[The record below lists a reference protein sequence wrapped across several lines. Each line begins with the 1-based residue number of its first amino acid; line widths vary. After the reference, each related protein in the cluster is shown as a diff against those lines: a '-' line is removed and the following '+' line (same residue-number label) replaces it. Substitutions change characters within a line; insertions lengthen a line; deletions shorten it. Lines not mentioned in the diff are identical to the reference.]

1 MTHKYSYLFANE
13 YGMIPIA
20 VSGEVEETTQNTD
33 IEFSSMGGQR
43 SITKRRGTR
52 LRTWGCESQIAQHQ
66 YGPLS
71 ELASGAMGIGPFR
84 LLTKHAAM
92 FNALPDSFWGEG
104 NVTVVVRDANGI
116 GYNETQGAVVMT
128 DWTPIPPDAEDIVIS
143 AWVRGSGKLGIRYV
157 NSLDGT
163 YSDQSFPYSV
173 DPLVPERVWFR
184 VTRSLEWPYD
194 GVQIR
199 SSNSGALLKQGR
211 PCLTFTSEPTFYNTP
226 LGCSS
231 VIFAIETQKMG
242 AIPNERDWTMMDC
255 SIRIRE
261 IG

>member
-52 LRTWGCESQIAQHQ
+52 LRTWGTDSQIPQHM

-92 FNALPDSFWGEG
+92 FNALPGGFIPDGS
-104 NVTVVVRDANGI
+104 TVVVVKDEYGI
-116 GYNETQGAVVMT
+116 GYNESQGTMLMT
-128 DWTPIPPDAEDIVIS
+128 DWTPIPPDAETFIIS
-143 AWVRGSGKLGIRYV
+143 AWVRGTGKLGIRYT
-157 NSLDGT
+157 NSADNT
-163 YSDQSFPYSV
+163 FSDQSYDYTVSAT
-173 DPLVPERVWFR
+173 VPERHWFR
-184 VTRSLEWPYD
+184 VTRSLDWPYD
-194 GVQIR
+194 GVQLR
-199 SSNSGALLKQGR
+199 SSNAGAILYQGR
-211 PCLTFTSEPTFYNTP
+211 PCITFTDSLNWYNAP

-231 VIFAIETQKMG
+231 VSFSIDTQKMG
-242 AIPNERDWTMMDC
+242 AIPNEQDWTMMDC
-255 SIRIRE
+255 SVRIRE